1 MKSKIERLKYLSFIV
16 LAIITILLIFLFPN
30 YKILILIIGSLVISN
45 IFMFMKLLKNNN
57 MSFFIWSGI
66 EKWIDNFTKEEKES
80 LFIKREIFNKEEI
93 KIPINSQYLKLVDK
107 INYISLNV
115 KKSAI
120 NIKKNEKVNMEL
132 INNLTDKLNKPL
144 EDILINIDK
153 IKSEEDDNEA
163 VNILKTKSNNLKKL
177 VEELFEASKIATGDM
192 KVELD
197 DIEIVEF
204 LKQAIVEVEDK
215 IFDKN
220 LIIRSIFP
228 KEEVVL
234 SCSGEMLWRV
244 FEILFENIIKHS
256 LENSRVY
263 LEVKKEDNKLYII
276 LKNTSKKEL
285 NIEPKD
291 LVHIINNNKSEDVS
305 GLGLEIAKNLVL
317 LQNGDFKI
325 DIDGDLFKV
334 IIGFNINNKAKTSLD
349 KVVK

>member
-1 MKSKIERLKYLSFIV
+1 MV
-16 LAIITILLIFLFPN
+16 LAIIAILLIFMFPN
-30 YKILILIIGSLVISN
+30 YKILIFIIGSLTISN
-45 IFMFMKLLKNNN
+45 ILMFIKLLKNNN
-57 MSFFIWSGI
+57 MSFFIWSEI
-66 EKWIDNFTKEEKES
+66 EEWIDNFTKEEKAS
-80 LFIKREIFNKEEI
+80 LFIKREIFNKDKI
-93 KIPINSQYLKLVDK
+93 IIPINSQYLNLIDK
-107 INYISLNV
+107 INYISLKV
-115 KKSAI
+115 KSSAI

-153 IKSEEDDNEA
+153 IKAKENYNEA
-163 VNILKTKSNNLKKL
+163 VNILKIKSNNLKKL
-177 VEELFEASKIATGDM
+177 VEELFEASKTATGDM

-215 IFDKN
+215 VFDKN
-220 LIIRSIFP
+220 LIIRSNFP
-228 KEEVVL
+228 KEEVFL
-234 SCSGEMLWRV
+234 CCSGEMLWRV

-263 LEVKKEDNKLYII
+263 LDVKKEDKRLNII

-334 IIGFNINNKAKTSLD
+334 IISFNIKNKIQTSLD
-349 KVVK
+349 KVVN

>member
-1 MKSKIERLKYLSFIV
+1 MKSKLEIMKYLSLVVI
-16 LAIITILLIFLFPN
+16 AIITILLIFMFPN
-30 YKILILIIGSLVISN
+30 YRILIFIIGSLVILN
-45 IFMFMKLLKNNN
+45 ILMFIKLLKNND

-66 EKWIDNFTKEEKES
+66 EDWIDNFTKEEKAS
-80 LFIKREIFNKEEI
+80 VFIKREVFSKDKII
-93 KIPINSQYLKLVDK
+93 IPINNKYLSLMDK
-107 INYISLNV
+107 INFISLNV
-115 KKSAI
+115 KSSAI

-144 EDILINIDK
+144 EDILTNIDK
-153 IKSEEDDNEA
+153 IKYKENDNEA
-163 VNILKTKSNNLKKL
+163 VDVLKIKSNNLKKL
-177 VEELFEASKIATGDM
+177 VEELFEASKTATGDM

-197 DIEIVEF
+197 NIEIVEF
-204 LKQAIVEVEDK
+204 LKQAIVEVEERV
-215 IFDKN
+215 FDKN
-220 LIIRSIFP
+220 LIIRSSFP
-228 KEEVVL
+228 KEEVFL
-234 SCSGEMLWRV
+234 CCSGEMLWRV

-263 LEVKKEDNKLYII
+263 LDVKKEDKRIYII

-285 NIEPKD
+285 NIDPKD

-334 IIGFNINNKAKTSLD
+334 IISFNINNKTQTSLD
-349 KVVK
+349 KVVN

>member
-1 MKSKIERLKYLSFIV
+1 MKSKIEILKYLSLIV
-16 LAIITILLIFLFPN
+16 LAIITILLIFVFPN
-30 YKILILIIGSLVISN
+30 YKILIFIIGSLVISN
-45 IFMFMKLLKNNN
+45 ILMFMKLLKNNN

-66 EKWIDNFTKEEKES
+66 EDWIDNFNKEEKRS
-80 LFIKREIFNKEEI
+80 LFIKREVFNKDKI
-93 KIPINSQYLKLVDK
+93 IIPINSHYSNLIDK
-107 INYISLNV
+107 INYISLKV
-115 KKSAI
+115 KSSAI

-153 IKSEEDDNEA
+153 IKAKENYNEA
-163 VNILKTKSNNLKKL
+163 VNILKIKSNNLKKL
-177 VEELFEASKIATGDM
+177 VEELFEASKTATGDM

-197 DIEIVEF
+197 NIEIVEF

-215 IFDKN
+215 LFDKN
-220 LIIRSIFP
+220 LIIRSNFS
-228 KEEVVL
+228 KEEVFL
-234 SCSGEMLWRV
+234 CCSGEMLWRV

-263 LEVKKEDNKLYII
+263 LDVKKEDKRLNII

-285 NIEPKD
+285 NIEPKE
-291 LVHIINNNKSEDVS
+291 LVHLINNNKNEDVS

-317 LQNGDFKI
+317 LQKGDFKI

-334 IIGFNINNKAKTSLD
+334 IISFNIKNKTQPSLD
-349 KVVK
+349 KVVN